1 MAQSSQTYLP
11 AINMIFYVSISI
23 CEILLRKET
32 HRGTVLLCQSVRQDV
47 VPPQISRS
55 LYWRLYP
62 EETRGDGSPAST
74 DLAWTPPFPLCQPG
88 LVDLTIYGK

>member
-1 MAQSSQTYLP
+1 MFPYLS
-11 AINMIFYVSISI
+11 AKSFL
-23 CEILLRKET
+23 ERKHT
-32 HRGTVLLCQSVRQDV
+32 GGRFSCVNLSDKTLS
-47 VPPQISRS
+47 PPQISRS

>member
-47 VPPQISRS
+47 VPPPPDLPLPLLAAISRGD
-55 LYWRLYP
+55 
-62 EETRGDGSPAST
+62 TRGRFSCVNRSRLDTSLPFVST
-74 DLAWTPPFPLCQPG
+74 RTS
-88 LVDLTIYGK
+88 